1 MKKAIIALV
10 VIVLSVAVFVTACS
24 SPKSDFMSSFR
35 NLIKNKQY
43 TAEFTLQP
51 TEISG
56 FSVFDSLNPD
66 ALLASNLKV
75 KTSGDSERDV
85 THHTFGLHI
94 GGFPAL
100 DITAHA
106 LRNGNTGQIF
116 MPTNDFFQTSV
127 PVTYVLDAATN
138 SVFSEVL
145 ADNQDMRDKHLD
157 LLQVLQNVTN
167 KVVDEKTANE
177 QADQIRAVVE
187 KTIILLYKQLNGL
200 EKSNYRAT
208 DGKITL
214 TLNEKQLAEFANA
227 WLEEFYSNQDFLK
240 IYADIADLTES
251 EAKEKWHTMNKNA
264 QETLK
269 NLVQNDEAQLGVTMT
284 LQPDADKGIKQLVM
298 AVDYENKEMNQ
309 KLKFDFTVELLDF
322 EKIPTTPS
330 KEGVVT
336 EKKV

>member
-187 KTIILLYKQLNGL
+187 KN
-200 EKSNYRAT
+200 
-208 DGKITL
+208 D
-214 TLNEKQLAEFANA
+214 
-227 WLEEFYSNQDFLK
+227 YSAL
-240 IYADIADLTES
+240 
-251 EAKEKWHTMNKNA
+251 
-264 QETLK
+264 
-269 NLVQNDEAQLGVTMT
+269 
-284 LQPDADKGIKQLVM
+284 
-298 AVDYENKEMNQ
+298 
-309 KLKFDFTVELLDF
+309 
-322 EKIPTTPS
+322 
-330 KEGVVT
+330 
-336 EKKV
+336 